1 MDYQIA
7 LSPDLGVNPEDF
19 VSTWNGSPE
28 CRAVADARVEAGT
41 QRSFEPLTASAILIG
56 LVSGIATNA
65 LYDLIKNALVKKGV
79 REQVEFTQIEQ
90 PDGSRIIVV
99 KTIKE

>member
-1 MDYQIA
+1 MNYQIA
-7 LSPDLGVNPEDF
+7 LSPDLGISPEDF
-19 VSTWNGSPE
+19 VSTWNESPE

-41 QRSFEPLTASAILIG
+41 TRSFEPLSVGAILIG

-79 REQVEFTQIEQ
+79 REQVEFTQIER
-90 PDGSRIIVV
+90 PDGSRIIVA
-99 KTIKE
+99 KMIRE